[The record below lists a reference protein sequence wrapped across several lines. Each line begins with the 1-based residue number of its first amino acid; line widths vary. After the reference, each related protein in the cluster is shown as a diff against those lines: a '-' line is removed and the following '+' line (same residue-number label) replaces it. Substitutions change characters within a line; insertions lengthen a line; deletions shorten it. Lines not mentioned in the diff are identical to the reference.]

1 MGSTMANY
9 TKELGLTSLFVHK
22 KYRSNIELIGLILEA
37 VKNND
42 ITRYPL
48 MRYTSINYSQLKKYL
63 GRLTEIG
70 FIETHEKDGQVL
82 YRASEK
88 GFDFLRQYYVLLGML
103 LNTYTR
109 NKPPETIC
117 QEAKCHSPKERQ
129 SFTTRFAAP

>member
-9 TKELGLTSLFVHK
+9 TKEFGLTSLFIHN

-70 FIETHEKDGQVL
+70 FIETHKKDGQVL

-88 GFDFLRQYYVLLGML
+88 GLDFLRQYYVLLGTL
-103 LNTYTR
+103 LNAYTR
-109 NKPPETIC
+109 SKSPEAIC
-117 QEAKCHSPKERQ
+117 QEVRCDSPKGQR

>member
-1 MGSTMANY
+1 MANY
-9 TKELGLTSLFVHK
+9 TKELGLTSLFVHN

-70 FIETHEKDGQVL
+70 FIETHKKDDQVL

-88 GFDFLRQYYVLLGML
+88 GLDFLRQYYVLLGTL
-103 LNTYTR
+103 LNAYTR
-109 NKPPETIC
+109 SKSPEAIC
-117 QEAKCHSPKERQ
+117 QEVRCDSPKGQR
-129 SFTTRFAAP
+129 SFTARFAAP

>member
-9 TKELGLTSLFVHK
+9 TKELGLTSLFVHN

-42 ITRYPL
+42 TTRYPL

-88 GFDFLRQYYVLLGML
+88 GLDFLRQYYVLLGTL
-103 LNTYTR
+103 LNAYTR
-109 NKPPETIC
+109 NKSPEAIC
-117 QEAKCHSPKERQ
+117 QEVRCDSPKGRR

>member
-9 TKELGLTSLFVHK
+9 TKEFGLTPLFVHN

-70 FIETHEKDGQVL
+70 FIETHKKDDQVL

-88 GFDFLRQYYVLLGML
+88 GLDFLRQYYVLLGTL
-103 LNTYTR
+103 LNAYTR
-109 NKPPETIC
+109 SKSPEAIC
-117 QEAKCHSPKERQ
+117 QEVRCDSPKGQRP
-129 SFTTRFAAP
+129 FTTRFAAP